1 MKIKGTHTYIGADN
15 KQEPVRKDIELDVLG
30 FNNLNLTGKNID
42 EFYVALYFNNAED
55 VVTTGEVGEL
65 ADYKFNNVSAFY
77 NGYANGP
84 DHIREI
90 EIRLEDTDNYYNRNI
105 ITAKVS
111 TMNGATEE
119 FVNQLWNE
127 LDSIVEVETGYSI
140 DDNLGAE
147 KEKADQR
154 RAQAEEDEL
163 KIDGD
168 YPQDVIDEAQK
179 IFDTCKLEGADIH
192 IDTDGV
198 SVLVKDTVNNIG
210 FWFDIFPSR
219 EGDLEGDW
227 NKYIFHNNF
236 QDQVEN
242 ALQNNGRFFEAVFEV
257 AENYAMEKEA
267 IKWNDETNKYEF
279 KTESKKVNKKEN
291 KKGIGRYLKEDF
303 YDGDGD
309 YDEADWEEE
318 AMGEEREDVEEYII
332 SFEPGELYDQYG
344 GEFITENDWEAD
356 DLFEDLKE
364 EHKLDQVDQYIR
376 KVWEWDRVNEE
387 YYETDVEVYF
397 NAGDELEYYDESKKT
412 EDLSV
417 EEENK
422 LADDIEKYLTD
433 NQLYP
438 VDVFAA
444 DTRVMV
450 ELHWGDWKHD
460 HLRCDSLM
468 KAKGYGLVEEEVTEE
483 DGSDCYSAIRH
494 YEPEGKFDNVDI
506 QESKKTEGYSL
517 GDDKESFDVY
527 KHTADFLNKVGKAL
541 EDLGWKFNKE
551 KGKFEKEDITIDMEA
566 IQDNVNDLYIGS
578 NKLKLSKFVDDFS
591 GYEDIGED
599 TGIIYYVS
607 TKAGDY
613 EARQLA
619 SKINGCEKLEENK
632 EMKTEKDHFNKAE
645 LTAVKNSIDTA
656 LDDLQLTSTGTTGDY
671 EDKALR
677 DDLRNVGNFVGRYI
691 TRMGESKKVTEAVE
705 NLKIGDVVIATP
717 FDDDLYSSI
726 YTDSEGK
733 YTGRAAGVIYDLY
746 NGKCDIVN
754 VGIVDLYLDENNN
767 YTGKYK
773 FDKNFEHN
781 YYTTLKG
788 VPIKSRKV
796 ELVKN
801 NDLKN
806 DILYRYDIVMNSKS
820 APKEVL
826 KFQQTTDSRY
836 DKDAYMLLQKRLKEL
851 ENKLNIK
858 GVKFDYTEPSWVPCD
873 GYDQWVSNCT
883 VKKTA
888 KNVTWENIYEIV
900 NSIKAVPYKLVV
912 ESKKVTEVKSTNK
925 KLDYK
930 LDGFK
935 GVNIIVVDKKN
946 NIDTEEYMNFDS
958 MEFGIDEYE
967 FEDDM
972 VDGIKEILTD
982 IYEYTDDYYDDRFTK
997 DEITEMAEDITQD
1010 VLQLYDDLPDELIDF
1025 ENGIA
1030 NLNTVKS
1037 TLGKSEKTE
1046 AKPEEADKEIWE
1058 KVEHIVDA
1066 ADNELGPDQSNE
1078 YQYDEHIKFVIY
1090 RDFEYEDIFE
1100 VYTYV
1105 DGEVQ
1110 EDLDTGDVH
1119 LEDLDATLVDIVKKL
1134 QDKTTKVEESSFADE
1149 QLIKDKIVKKY
1160 DELKKNETDNNK
1172 LYNQLSN
1179 YAYKDLHFYNE
1190 AIDYFIRDLVG
1201 IIKVINKKTE
1211 AVDNENKVLVYQIAD
1226 VEHCDYAF
1234 MDYAFA
1240 KEMGIDLKDYKK
1252 TAEVQVNTDL
1262 DGDVNSILELVFSYG
1277 NTNQEYYQENPEARS
1292 ISVSDILEYNGKKYY
1307 VDSFGFEEVVGIQE
1321 DSKEVKTEAE
1331 DMTAVKDNIEKAK
1344 EDTESTEQEIEQVKG
1359 SLEVL
1364 KTDEEEAI
1372 AGYDTF
1378 VDNSAKVVDDE
1389 LADAIDDEMQE
1400 IIQDEKDHIEKLDT
1414 IKSTLGEN
1422 KKTEA
1427 SVTKFQT
1434 LTVDKDGN
1442 EMLLKDVSYN
1452 NACSW
1457 LEKELAKAGSK
1468 VVDTET
1474 NGNKTIIKA
1483 DNKTKFEY
1491 DEEKGTLK
1499 RLEETKSD
1507 NIPWE
1512 DADNVLELLY
1522 GNTVYATCTK
1532 QEYANNPD
1540 KYKQEVVRSVMKYEN
1555 TDKSEDEIFN
1565 SITVR
1570 PESRDVKTESKE
1582 DTKYIVCSYYDEK
1595 LHGLEDDLYTNE
1607 WDDVEEFAHRKL
1619 MQGNIIEIE
1628 NTKTGKSKRINPDEY
1643 NKEFDGEFI
1652 VRQEELDEDKK
1663 ITEAEDLKA
1672 KAEAVKEKVE
1682 KAKADI
1688 GLKQAEEMV
1697 DTENE
1702 LTEGIKKEIIQYA
1715 KQQGLDVEK
1724 LQKQGEL
1731 NSVAEA
1737 LDNIIGEMVSKSAN
1751 EFMDTTGKNIEWDF
1765 EVKDN
1770 NINVIWN
1777 EV

>member
-127 LDSIVEVETGYSI
+127 LDSIVEAETGSSI

-168 YPQDVIDEAQK
+168 YAPDVIEKAQE
-179 IFDTCKLEGADIH
+179 IFDNSNLVGADIY
-192 IDTDGV
+192 IDKDGV
-198 SVLVKDTVNNIG
+198 SVLVKDTVSNTG
-210 FWFDIFPSR
+210 FWFDIFPSK

-227 NKYIFHNNF
+227 NQYIFHNNF
-236 QDQVEN
+236 GDQVRS

-364 EHKLDQVDQYIR
+364 EHKLDQVDKYMR
-376 KVWEWDRVNEE
+376 KVWKWDRVNEE
-387 YYETDVEVYF
+387 YYETDVEIYF
-397 NAGDELEYYDESKKT
+397 NAGDELEYYDESKK
-412 EDLSV
+412 V
-417 EEENK
+417 
-422 LADDIEKYLTD
+422 
-433 NQLYP
+433 
-438 VDVFAA
+438 
-444 DTRVMV
+444 
-450 ELHWGDWKHD
+450 
-460 HLRCDSLM
+460 
-468 KAKGYGLVEEEVTEE
+468 
-483 DGSDCYSAIRH
+483 
-494 YEPEGKFDNVDI
+494 
-506 QESKKTEGYSL
+506 EGYSL

-527 KHTADFLNKVGKAL
+527 KHTAEFLNKVGKAL

-619 SKINGCEKLEENK
+619 YKINSCEKLEESK
-632 EMKTEKDHFNKAE
+632 EIKTEKDHFNKAE

-671 EDKALR
+671 EDRALR
-677 DDLRNVGNFVGRYI
+677 DDLRNVGNFVDRYI
-691 TRMGESKKVTEAVE
+691 TRMGESKKVTEESKLTERIKDGKLVSTGLNDKKAEDVLESVIGQMSDGIWENTSQMNRYWNYADIVE
-705 NLKIGDVVIATP
+705 ENGELFIKVDTE
-717 FDDDLYSSI
+717 DYSS
-726 YTDSEGK
+726 
-733 YTGRAAGVIYDLY
+733 
-746 NGKCDIVN
+746 
-754 VGIVDLYLDENNN
+754 
-767 YTGKYK
+767 
-773 FDKNFEHN
+773 
-781 YYTTLKG
+781 
-788 VPIKSRKV
+788 
-796 ELVKN
+796 
-801 NDLKN
+801 
-806 DILYRYDIVMNSKS
+806 
-820 APKEVL
+820 
-826 KFQQTTDSRY
+826 
-836 DKDAYMLLQKRLKEL
+836 
-851 ENKLNIK
+851 
-858 GVKFDYTEPSWVPCD
+858 
-873 GYDQWVSNCT
+873 
-883 VKKTA
+883 
-888 KNVTWENIYEIV
+888 
-900 NSIKAVPYKLVV
+900 
-912 ESKKVTEVKSTNK
+912 
-925 KLDYK
+925 
-930 LDGFK
+930 GFK
-935 GVNIIVVDKKN
+935 GK
-946 NIDTEEYMNFDS
+946 
-958 MEFGIDEYE
+958 
-967 FEDDM
+967 
-972 VDGIKEILTD
+972 
-982 IYEYTDDYYDDRFTK
+982 TDDEVRRFFANKVKQIAKIYIDDYRHNNNNLKWDRNCTEKCEYLDYNSGVTIQDAYRVYDKLLGRIDR
-997 DEITEMAEDITQD
+997 I
-1010 VLQLYDDLPDELIDF
+1010 
-1025 ENGIA
+1025 
-1030 NLNTVKS
+1030 
-1037 TLGKSEKTE
+1037 KTE
-1046 AKPEEADKEIWE
+1046 AKPEEADKKIWE

-1078 YQYDEHIKFVIY
+1078 YQYNEHIKFVIY

-1105 DGEVQ
+1105 DGKVQ

-1119 LEDLDATLVDIVKKL
+1119 LEDLDATIVDIIKNLKGKKI
-1134 QDKTTKVEESSFADE
+1134 ESKEDMEAFDMPRYTVYEYENAYMDE
-1149 QLIKDKIVKKY
+1149 LLTGGEPSPFTIYDNELDDFYY
-1160 DELKKNETDNNK
+1160 DELNQNPVFDTEEEAEQYIRDNK
-1172 LYNQLSN
+1172 L
-1179 YAYKDLHFYNE
+1179 NE
-1190 AIDYFIRDLVG
+1190 ALTDTDTDTDTD
-1201 IIKVINKKTE
+1201 KVI
-1211 AVDNENKVLVYQIAD
+1211 VYQID
-1226 VEHCDYAF
+1226 NTENCDYAF
-1234 MDYAFA
+1234 MDYTFA
-1240 KEMGIDLKDYKK
+1240 KEKGIDLKDYKK

-1307 VDSFGFEEVVGIQE
+1307 VDSFGFEEVVGTQE
-1321 DSKEVKTEAE
+1321 DNKGVKTESRYIVYDYTDGDTMQDEEEKGLEPSQFTIYDNEADDFYYDELGNNPVFDKEEDAEEYIKKNLTETKYGDSNPDKIVPDAYCEIEKTDNGYYINCGIGTHTNLGSGNFTIYPEDYLVNLHKEVK
-1331 DMTAVKDNIEKAK
+1331 KLAK
-1344 EDTESTEQEIEQVKG
+1344 ERGIKRV
-1359 SLEVL
+1359 
-1364 KTDEEEAI
+1364 
-1372 AGYDTF
+1372 YD
-1378 VDNSAKVVDDE
+1378 KV
-1389 LADAIDDEMQE
+1389 
-1400 IIQDEKDHIEKLDT
+1400 
-1414 IKSTLGEN
+1414 
-1422 KKTEA
+1422 
-1427 SVTKFQT
+1427 
-1434 LTVDKDGN
+1434 
-1442 EMLLKDVSYN
+1442 
-1452 NACSW
+1452 
-1457 LEKELAKAGSK
+1457 
-1468 VVDTET
+1468 
-1474 NGNKTIIKA
+1474 KTIIPEYNAMIPEYNTNIESMIKDLTPFAEKSKQGQLTRA
-1483 DNKTKFEY
+1483 DLDSIEEITGRVSPNRMSTLPEFAWSGKFG
-1491 DEEKGTLK
+1491 KLRSLIGNLK
-1499 RLEETKSD
+1499 RYETDLS
-1507 NIPWE
+1507 NPLAR
-1512 DADNVLELLY
+1512 AD
-1522 GNTVYATCTK
+1522 T
-1532 QEYANNPD
+1532 
-1540 KYKQEVVRSVMKYEN
+1540 
-1555 TDKSEDEIFN
+1555 
-1565 SITVR
+1565 ITIT
-1570 PESRDVKTESKE
+1570 ESKEVKTESKE

-1619 MQGNIIEIE
+1619 MQGNMIEIE
-1628 NTKTGKSKRINPDEY
+1628 NTKTGKNKRINPDEY

-1672 KAEAVKEKVE
+1672 KADAVKEKVE
-1682 KAKADI
+1682 KEKADL

-1737 LDNIIGEMVSKSAN
+1737 LDNIVGEMVSKSAN

>member
-364 EHKLDQVDQYIR
+364 EHKLDQVDKYMR
-376 KVWEWDRVNEE
+376 KVWKWDRVNEE
-387 YYETDVEVYF
+387 YYETDVEIYF

-438 VDVFAA
+438 ADVFAA

-450 ELHWGDWKHD
+450 EIHWGDWKHD
-460 HLRCDSLM
+460 HLRCDDLM

-527 KHTADFLNKVGKAL
+527 KHTAEFLNKVGKAL

-619 SKINGCEKLEENK
+619 SKINSCEKLEESK
-632 EMKTEKDHFNKAE
+632 EIKTEKDHFNKAE

-671 EDKALR
+671 EDRALR
-677 DDLRNVGNFVGRYI
+677 DDLRNVGNFVDRYI
-691 TRMGESKKVTEAVE
+691 TRMGESKKVTEESKLTERIKDGKLVSTGLNDKKAEDVLESVIGQMSDGIWENTSQMNRYWNYADIVE
-705 NLKIGDVVIATP
+705 ENGELFIKVDTE
-717 FDDDLYSSI
+717 DYSS
-726 YTDSEGK
+726 
-733 YTGRAAGVIYDLY
+733 
-746 NGKCDIVN
+746 
-754 VGIVDLYLDENNN
+754 
-767 YTGKYK
+767 
-773 FDKNFEHN
+773 
-781 YYTTLKG
+781 
-788 VPIKSRKV
+788 
-796 ELVKN
+796 
-801 NDLKN
+801 
-806 DILYRYDIVMNSKS
+806 
-820 APKEVL
+820 
-826 KFQQTTDSRY
+826 
-836 DKDAYMLLQKRLKEL
+836 
-851 ENKLNIK
+851 
-858 GVKFDYTEPSWVPCD
+858 
-873 GYDQWVSNCT
+873 
-883 VKKTA
+883 
-888 KNVTWENIYEIV
+888 
-900 NSIKAVPYKLVV
+900 
-912 ESKKVTEVKSTNK
+912 
-925 KLDYK
+925 
-930 LDGFK
+930 GFK
-935 GVNIIVVDKKN
+935 GK
-946 NIDTEEYMNFDS
+946 
-958 MEFGIDEYE
+958 
-967 FEDDM
+967 
-972 VDGIKEILTD
+972 
-982 IYEYTDDYYDDRFTK
+982 TDDEVRRFFANKVKQIAKIYIDDYRHNNNNLKWDRNCTEKCEYLDYNSGVTIQDAYRVYDKLLGRIDR
-997 DEITEMAEDITQD
+997 I
-1010 VLQLYDDLPDELIDF
+1010 
-1025 ENGIA
+1025 
-1030 NLNTVKS
+1030 
-1037 TLGKSEKTE
+1037 KTE

-1078 YQYDEHIKFVIY
+1078 YEYDEHIKFVIY

-1119 LEDLDATLVDIVKKL
+1119 LEDLDATIVDIIKNLKGKKI
-1134 QDKTTKVEESSFADE
+1134 ESKEDMEAFDMPRYTVYEYENAYMDE
-1149 QLIKDKIVKKY
+1149 LLTGGEPSPFTIYDNELDDFYY
-1160 DELKKNETDNNK
+1160 DELNQNPVFDTEEEAEQYIRDNK
-1172 LYNQLSN
+1172 L
-1179 YAYKDLHFYNE
+1179 NE
-1190 AIDYFIRDLVG
+1190 ALTDTDTDTDT
-1201 IIKVINKKTE
+1201 VI
-1211 AVDNENKVLVYQIAD
+1211 VYQID
-1226 VEHCDYAF
+1226 NTENCDYAF
-1234 MDYAFA
+1234 MDYTFA
-1240 KEMGIDLKDYKK
+1240 KEKGIDLKDYKK

>member
-55 VVTTGEVGEL
+55 VVSTGEVGEL

-127 LDSIVEVETGYSI
+127 LDSIVEAETGSSI

-147 KEKADQR
+147 KEKADQK

-168 YPQDVIDEAQK
+168 YAPDVIEEAQK
-179 IFDTCKLEGADIH
+179 IFDTCKLEGADIY
-192 IDTDGV
+192 IDNDGV

-227 NKYIFHNNF
+227 NQYIFHNNF
-236 QDQVEN
+236 GDQVRS

-279 KTESKKVNKKEN
+279 KTESKKAVKKEN

-318 AMGEEREDVEEYII
+318 AMGEEREDVEEYVI
-332 SFEPGELYDQYG
+332 SFEPGEYYDQYH
-344 GEFITENDWEAD
+344 GEFITEDKDEAD
-356 DLFEDLKE
+356 DLFDEIKE

-438 VDVFAA
+438 ADVFAA

-450 ELHWGDWKHD
+450 EIHWGDWKHD
-460 HLRCDSLM
+460 HLRCDDLM

-619 SKINGCEKLEENK
+619 SKINSCEKLEESK
-632 EMKTEKDHFNKAE
+632 EIKTEKDHFNKAE

-671 EDKALR
+671 EDRALR
-677 DDLRNVGNFVGRYI
+677 DDLRNVGNFVDRYI
-691 TRMGESKKVTEAVE
+691 TRMGESKKVTESINTDVIYLVQQRSALDGKLWWVVVAHS
-705 NLKIGDVVIATP
+705 NLTNKETV
-717 FDDDLYSSI
+717 
-726 YTDSEGK
+726 EGK
-733 YTGRAAGVIYDLY
+733 
-746 NGKCDIVN
+746 
-754 VGIVDLYLDENNN
+754 
-767 YTGKYK
+767 
-773 FDKNFEHN
+773 FKN
-781 YYTTLKG
+781 
-788 VPIKSRKV
+788 R
-796 ELVKN
+796 
-801 NDLKN
+801 
-806 DILYRYDIVMNSKS
+806 
-820 APKEVL
+820 
-826 KFQQTTDSRY
+826 
-836 DKDAYMLLQKRLKEL
+836 KDAE
-851 ENKLNIK
+851 E
-858 GVKFDYTEPSWVPCD
+858 
-873 GYDQWVSNCT
+873 
-883 VKKTA
+883 
-888 KNVTWENIYEIV
+888 
-900 NSIKAVPYKLVV
+900 YK
-912 ESKKVTEVKSTNK
+912 SKMEQAYN
-925 KLDYK
+925 DYK
-930 LDGFK
+930 K
-935 GVNIIVVDKKN
+935 
-946 NIDTEEYMNFDS
+946 
-958 MEFGIDEYE
+958 
-967 FEDDM
+967 
-972 VDGIKEILTD
+972 
-982 IYEYTDDYYDDRFTK
+982 
-997 DEITEMAEDITQD
+997 
-1010 VLQLYDDLPDELIDF
+1010 
-1025 ENGIA
+1025 
-1030 NLNTVKS
+1030 
-1037 TLGKSEKTE
+1037 KTE
-1046 AKPEEADKEIWE
+1046 AKPEEADKKIWE

-1119 LEDLDATLVDIVKKL
+1119 LEDLDATMVDIVKKL

-1149 QLIKDKIVKKY
+1149 QIIKDKIVKKY

-1240 KEMGIDLKDYKK
+1240 KEKDIDLKDYKK

-1321 DSKEVKTEAE
+1321 DNKEVKTEAVRYIIRKNEEIVSPYGNPEDGYTQYSDMNEAIADAEEIDADYIEKLDYDSEEDAEKQEVANSFGVVWRNNKKKTEAE

-1474 NGNKTIIKA
+1474 KGNKTIIKA

-1499 RLEETKSD
+1499 RLEEAKV
-1507 NIPWE
+1507 NA
-1512 DADNVLELLY
+1512 DALKISVAKKLADDMIKAM
-1522 GNTVYATCTK
+1522 GNDVTGM
-1532 QEYANNPD
+1532 D
-1540 KYKQEVVRSVMKYEN
+1540 KETYYKN
-1555 TDKSEDEIFN
+1555 TLAKLND
-1565 SITVR
+1565 
-1570 PESRDVKTESKE
+1570 P
-1582 DTKYIVCSYYDEK
+1582 KYIDSEIKNYECDNSNRSTTMVK
-1595 LHGLEDDLYTNE
+1595 DLN
-1607 WDDVEEFAHRKL
+1607 DL
-1619 MQGNIIEIE
+1619 
-1628 NTKTGKSKRINPDEY
+1628 
-1643 NKEFDGEFI
+1643 
-1652 VRQEELDEDKK
+1652 KK
-1663 ITEAEDLKA
+1663 ALTEAIDP
-1672 KAEAVKEKVE
+1672 EAVKEKVE